1 MEKEQIVYQLLL
13 DRIQILKEMKM
24 AYTRSQNEERIQIIS
39 SQLDFA
45 EGLLASANKIDEE
58 IRSFKLKL

>member
-39 SQLDFA
+39 FQLDFA

>member
-1 MEKEQIVYQLLL
+1 MNKEQIAYQLLL

-24 AYTRSQNEERIQIIS
+24 AYVRSQDEERIQFIS
-39 SQLDFA
+39 IQLDFA
-45 EGLLASANKIDEE
+45 EGLVTSANKIDEE

>member
-24 AYTRSQNEERIQIIS
+24 AYTRSQNEERIQVIS

>member
-13 DRIQILKEMKM
+13 DRIRILKEMKM

>member
-1 MEKEQIVYQLLL
+1 
-13 DRIQILKEMKM
+13 MKM

>member
-13 DRIQILKEMKM
+13 DRIRILKEMKM

-39 SQLDFA
+39 FQLDFA

>member
-1 MEKEQIVYQLLL
+1 MNKEQIAYQLLL

-24 AYTRSQNEERIQIIS
+24 AYVRSQDEERIQFIS
-39 SQLDFA
+39 IQLEFA
-45 EGLLASANKIDEE
+45 EGLVTSANKIDEE